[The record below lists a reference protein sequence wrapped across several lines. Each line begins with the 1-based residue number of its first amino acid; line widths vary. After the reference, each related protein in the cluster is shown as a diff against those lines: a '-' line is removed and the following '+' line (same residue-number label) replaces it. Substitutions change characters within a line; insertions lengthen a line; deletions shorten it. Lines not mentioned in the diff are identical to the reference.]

1 MVPVVVEVIGY
12 RDGSAG
18 DITCPREAIETQLVR
33 HSRATGTEAGSGSW
47 WVVVLGGDTIGA
59 GAWMQVPRFSRVM
72 SRYVIRGAGLRALD
86 TRLNNEKLSTTS
98 SYSTTCPRGP
108 ARPPRQTLEYCYA
121 RLRRE
126 GAWTGS
132 VLIV

>member
-1 MVPVVVEVIGY
+1 MVPVVVGMIDY

-18 DITCPREAIETQLVR
+18 DITCPGEAFETLVR

-47 WVVVLGGDTIGA
+47 WVVMLGGDTIGA
-59 GAWMQVPRFSRVM
+59 GAWMPRFSRVM

-86 TRLNNEKLSTTS
+86 TRLNDEKLSTTS
-98 SYSTTCPRGP
+98 SYFTTCPRGP

-121 RLRRE
+121 RLWRE